1 MPSHRVQMRG
11 YTVVK
16 ARRPKRG
23 MVRRAQSRARMPLF
37 PTTSYN
43 KKRGHRSVFLPVLH
57 STCNVDRIKRR
68 KGTLESNITKRLNST
83 SKYPYKVSQ
92 LPIDT
97 YMYFSVIYMNP
108 YHKIVN
114 NKIA

>member
-23 MVRRAQSRARMPLF
+23 MVRRAQSRARMPRF

-43 KKRGHRSVFLPVLH
+43 KKGGTGQSFYQCFTLH
-57 STCNVDRIKRR
+57 AMLTE
-68 KGTLESNITKRLNST
+68 LEKERYTG
-83 SKYPYKVSQ
+83 
-92 LPIDT
+92 
-97 YMYFSVIYMNP
+97 F
-108 YHKIVN
+108 
-114 NKIA
+114 